1 MSASPSPDNPDI
13 VSGITDRTVD
23 PAEIRKFERM
33 AAEWWSADGKFR
45 PLHKFNP
52 ARLGYIREIAVR
64 HFARE
69 PKAGRPFTGLRLLDI
84 GCGGGI
90 LSEPMARLGFDVVGI
105 DPSATNIE
113 VAKLHARHGDLP
125 IDYRAATAESLAKA
139 GEKFDVVLAME
150 VVEHVADLGAF
161 ITSAA
166 ALTKPGGLIFVAT
179 INRTPKAFALAIVG
193 AEYVLRWLPRGT
205 HDYSKLVRPE
215 ELETALAAAGLEVSE
230 RIGVRYNPLTDRWS
244 RTDDL
249 DVNYTIVAEKREA
262 RRAG

>member
-1 MSASPSPDNPDI
+1 MTPSPSSNHATSNPI
-13 VSGITDRTVD
+13 NRDRTVD
-23 PAEIRKFERM
+23 PAEIEKFERM

-52 ARLGYIREIAVR
+52 VRLGYIRDVSVR
-64 HFARE
+64 HFVRDA
-69 PKAGRPFTGLRLLDI
+69 KAGRPFSGLSLLDI

-105 DPSATNIE
+105 DPSAVNVE
-113 VAKLHARHGDLP
+113 VARLHAARSDLA
-125 IDYRAATAESLAKA
+125 IDYRATTAEALRES

-161 ITSAA
+161 IAA
-166 ALTKPGGLIFVAT
+166 AAQLIKPGGLLFVAT

-205 HDYSKLVRPE
+205 HDYSKLVRPS
-215 ELETALAAAGLEVSE
+215 ELEAAIEAAGLEASE

-249 DVNYTIVAEKREA
+249 DVNYTIVAEKREVK
-262 RRAG
+262 RAG

>member
-1 MSASPSPDNPDI
+1 MSASPSPDDTAVDPRA
-13 VSGITDRTVD
+13 TDRTVD
-23 PAEIRKFERM
+23 PAEVAKFERM

-52 ARLGYIREIAVR
+52 IRLSYIRDVAVE
-64 HFARE
+64 HFSRDA
-69 PKAGRPFTGLRLLDI
+69 KAGRPFTGLRLLDI

-90 LSEPMARLGFDVVGI
+90 LSEPMARLGFDVTGI

-113 VAKLHARHGDLP
+113 VAKLHATKSDLA
-125 IDYRAATAESLAKA
+125 IDYRATTAEALSEK
-139 GEKFDVVLAME
+139 GERFDVVLAME

-161 ITSAA
+161 IESSAA
-166 ALTKPGGLIFVAT
+166 LVKPDGLLFVAT

-205 HDYSKLVRPE
+205 HDYSKLVRPS
-215 ELETALAAAGLEVSE
+215 ELESALGKAGLEVSE
-230 RIGVRYNPLTDRWS
+230 RIGVRYNPVTDRWS

-262 RRAG
+262 KRAS